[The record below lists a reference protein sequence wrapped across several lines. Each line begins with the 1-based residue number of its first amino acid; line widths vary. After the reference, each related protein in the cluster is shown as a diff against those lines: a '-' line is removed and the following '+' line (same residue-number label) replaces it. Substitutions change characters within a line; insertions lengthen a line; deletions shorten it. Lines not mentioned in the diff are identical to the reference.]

1 MDRKHR
7 RSCIYSTMNA
17 ETYYNFA
24 PFVPPPLMPLRS
36 SSTVLTTK
44 SRFAC
49 FTLKQ
54 MSKPPSCAFHVPSGS
69 LIGFAGQTRKYCMIS
84 LSQAH
89 ANICGGCTH
98 SFPRIV
104 HVCQV
109 CSSAHIFQSKRHL
122 LTEPHTLRETEM
134 TVSHS
139 RLVHIVN
146 TNCTFARPPPE
157 QPPCFRSS
165 FE

>member
-54 MSKPPSCAFHVPSGS
+54 MSKPPSYVLHVPSGS

-84 LSQAH
+84 LEPSARKYMWDLHSLFPKNRTCLSGVFVSPYLSIQKAFTHRTSYSQG
-89 ANICGGCTH
+89 NRNDSLSQQTCTY
-98 SFPRIV
+98 
-104 HVCQV
+104 C
-109 CSSAHIFQSKRHL
+109 
-122 LTEPHTLRETEM
+122 
-134 TVSHS
+134 
-139 RLVHIVN
+139 
-146 TNCTFARPPPE
+146 
-157 QPPCFRSS
+157 
-165 FE
+165 